1 MSSRV
6 FGKYYSALLLVRKVQ
21 SSTSGPAGRLP
32 STRLAGWSDSSLV
45 LLVGLIYNVHYTNDV
60 LSLSDTSPWSAKSFL
75 FQSLKS
81 CHSYSERPTSPS
93 VDPNNHRFIGFDMY
107 LFRRQKQI
115 HRRHER
121 SQKGNAEK
129 TNTATC
135 TRWLLRR
142 ARIKRN
148 NQESLIQFPQL
159 RPGAARS
166 RGRGLINHWNYHKR
180 ARVGVPRNSGTT
192 ARRIPLAESRF
203 RDSTSRKIGHER
215 ANPSGLTARSD

>member
-1 MSSRV
+1 VHRCIDRPGQRRGPIRSAKLGDRVTANDHCANHCRKVNIIANGNRSIIRRDESSVRNAPRETARLFSVSFVIFMSSRV

-135 TRWLLRR
+135 TR
-142 ARIKRN
+142 
-148 NQESLIQFPQL
+148 
-159 RPGAARS
+159 
-166 RGRGLINHWNYHKR
+166 
-180 ARVGVPRNSGTT
+180 
-192 ARRIPLAESRF
+192 
-203 RDSTSRKIGHER
+203 
-215 ANPSGLTARSD
+215 